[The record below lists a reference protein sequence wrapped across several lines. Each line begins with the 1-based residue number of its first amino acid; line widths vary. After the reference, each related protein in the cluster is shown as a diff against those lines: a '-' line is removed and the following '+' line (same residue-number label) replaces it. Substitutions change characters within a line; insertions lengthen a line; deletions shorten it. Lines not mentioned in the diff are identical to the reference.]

1 MMVSCDLGASLQLRK
16 EKVNTGAGNKR
27 GTRERKWQRHR
38 QRVTEGRDRK
48 VPEQYREKRGTRVM
62 LTKLV
67 MKQIETMMEGL
78 PSSIC
83 HWPHMSQHWIT

>member
-1 MMVSCDLGASLQLRK
+1 MVGCDLGASLQLRK

-38 QRVTEGRDRK
+38 QRVTEGETEESTRAI
-48 VPEQYREKRGTRVM
+48 QREGGTGIM

-67 MKQIETMMEGL
+67 IKQI
-78 PSSIC
+78 
-83 HWPHMSQHWIT
+83 